1 MLCIKAAQRYNFFFE
16 GAKYVALLW
25 LFLPI
30 IRNFS
35 LYTIIISRTRVKT
48 LVILAKSGIWPDILS
63 PLP

>member
-35 LYTIIISRTRVKT
+35 LYTIFIIAHARENTCH
-48 LVILAKSGIWPDILS
+48 SGKKRHMA
-63 PLP
+63 